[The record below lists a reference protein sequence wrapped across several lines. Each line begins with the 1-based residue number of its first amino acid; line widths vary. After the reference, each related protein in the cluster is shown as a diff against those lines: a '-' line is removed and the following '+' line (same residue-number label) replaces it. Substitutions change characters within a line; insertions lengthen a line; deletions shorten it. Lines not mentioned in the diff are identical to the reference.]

1 MEVAGIPLFS
11 FISLIL
17 TIVAFIIDIVGFATP
32 YWYYREVA
40 GIAIK
45 AGLWKTC
52 SPECVNIENQKS
64 WQEAVQ
70 AMEVLGFI
78 CLLVALVVLILKLFV
93 MKDKQMLKLVV
104 MGSLVG
110 AAIFILIGVCIYG
123 GEAEKELKENIHFAF
138 AFVIIAAILAIIAAV
153 LLFMDKTAD

>member
-52 SPECVNIENQKS
+52 SPECVNIENQK
-64 WQEAVQ
+64 
-70 AMEVLGFI
+70 
-78 CLLVALVVLILKLFV
+78 CKY
-93 MKDKQMLKLVV
+93 
-104 MGSLVG
+104 
-110 AAIFILIGVCIYG
+110 IG
-123 GEAEKELKENIHFAF
+123 N
-138 AFVIIAAILAIIAAV
+138 
-153 LLFMDKTAD
+153 